1 VLHDWNRVAS
11 CTTGISYDELGRG
24 ATALGE
30 RARGRSEHPLVSVDG
45 IWAKLEYL
53 ARDRGHRRR
62 LREEH
67 PELATVVTV
76 FSDEG
81 AFRDGDPA

>member
-1 VLHDWNRVAS
+1 
-11 CTTGISYDELGRG
+11 
-24 ATALGE
+24 
-30 RARGRSEHPLVSVDG
+30 VDG

>member
-1 VLHDWNRVAS
+1 MTSLAEAPR
-11 CTTGISYDELGRG
+11 
-24 ATALGE
+24 
-30 RARGRSEHPLVSVDG
+30 RSGSVPGGDPKHPLVSVDG